1 MTVAESQAAQTAAAQ
16 VLTIL
21 KEFYAKA
28 AEATAPL
35 QQQSEA
41 PEVSDKPY
49 TVSLAL
55 ADAPSYAS
63 GRTTGIVMDSGDGV
77 SHCVPVYEGYTSC
90 LMPFSDWIWPVVIS
104 PRTS

>member
-21 KEFYAKA
+21 KELYAKA

-41 PEVSDKPY
+41 LEISDKPY
-49 TVSLAL
+49 TVME
-55 ADAPSYAS
+55 S
-63 GRTTGIVMDSGDGV
+63 GN
-77 SHCVPVYEGYTSC
+77 
-90 LMPFSDWIWPVVIS
+90 
-104 PRTS
+104 

>member
-1 MTVAESQAAQTAAAQ
+1 MSKATTLWNEEKSKNVVTFAESQAAQTAAAQ

-41 PEVSDKPY
+41 PEISDKPY
-49 TVSLAL
+49 TVME
-55 ADAPSYAS
+55 S
-63 GRTTGIVMDSGDGV
+63 GNW
-77 SHCVPVYEGYTSC
+77 
-90 LMPFSDWIWPVVIS
+90 F
-104 PRTS
+104 

>member
-41 PEVSDKPY
+41 LEIS
-49 TVSLAL
+49 AL
-55 ADAPSYAS
+55 DRGS
-63 GRTTGIVMDSGDGV
+63 G
-77 SHCVPVYEGYTSC
+77 
-90 LMPFSDWIWPVVIS
+90 VVITKV
-104 PRTS
+104 PADP

>member
-28 AEATAPL
+28 AEATALL

-41 PEVSDKPY
+41 PEISDKPY
-49 TVSLAL
+49 TVMDGTLWHWHMHAL
-55 ADAPSYAS
+55 MHL
-63 GRTTGIVMDSGDGV
+63 V
-77 SHCVPVYEGYTSC
+77 VY
-90 LMPFSDWIWPVVIS
+90 
-104 PRTS
+104 